1 MVNTVQ
7 VFDKEIDSIK
17 CIYLLLLKVHHISDT
32 EQNSGVKM
40 MSQKKKTLIFMEF
53 RI

>member
-17 CIYLLLLKVHHISDT
+17 CIYLSLKVYHMADT
-32 EQNSGVKM
+32 EQNAGVKM
-40 MSQKKKTLIFMEF
+40 MSQKEKTLIFMEF